1 MHTQPVTQKN
11 SSATLVPPIYP
22 KAPWRVAS
30 VRALDGYRL
39 HVCFVDGTEGEVWM
53 DALIHSPGA
62 GVFGCLSEPK
72 VFSAVGLEHGVVTWP
87 EEIDLAPDAMYGAIK
102 AHGKW
107 VLGG

>member
-11 SSATLVPPIYP
+11 SSATLVPPITL
-22 KAPWRVAS
+22 KAPWRVAF

-39 HVCFVDGTEGEVWM
+39 HVRFVDGTEGEVWM

-87 EEIDLAPDAMYGAIK
+87 EELDLAPDAMYDAIK